1 MRFVAVVGA
10 GFDGD
15 ANAFLSALFA
25 VANLNRVRDEGFW
38 DCFEI
43 SAAFFF
49 AWMANGGRYTA
60 SSTEFEVWP
69 ESVS

>member
-25 VANLNRVRDEGFW
+25 VANLNRVRDERFW
-38 DCFEI
+38 DLF
-43 SAAFFF
+43 
-49 AWMANGGRYTA
+49 
-60 SSTEFEVWP
+60 
-69 ESVS
+69 